1 MESNGNNSMQHIRK
15 DSLIINGCCSQE
27 RVPYGK
33 STLKTKGTVLWPS
46 QVSDRFN
53 VLDETKYENK
63 NGILIRSI

>member
-1 MESNGNNSMQHIRK
+1 M
-15 DSLIINGCCSQE
+15 DAAPQE